1 MIMKTVEDKRLIN
14 KVDFLEMRNFN
25 NYLLDSEL
33 YKVFDFGLN
42 YGNKNIKIFRIV
54 ERDTRYTVGAV
65 EFLLTPMGLDIKI
78 GLNSNYQNMGN
89 GTKLLGMIM
98 DSFGESLNNT
108 EYFVAHI
115 APDNKASQRLFSK
128 CGFIS
133 DFDDMETELAEGYL
147 TYKKRNPN
155 YGKKNYGKDEVI
167 FSQSEEDNAYYKL
180 EVFKS
185 DEIGKLLEKP
195 IIARVIFR
203 SVYDVMEII
212 TDYQDNI
219 EELVKTIWYIESRFE
234 VVFPDSKYF
243 TYVLQISKNAN
254 KKNYIELFNKYY
266 FTLDEYSSTED
277 CLVFKRLNKHYVED
291 LNKIL
296 KRVKIKGE
304 KND

>member
-89 GTKLLGMIM
+89 GTKLLRMIM

-133 DFDDMETELAEGYL
+133 DFDEMETELAEGYL

-155 YGKKNYGKDEVI
+155 YGKKNYGKGEVI
-167 FSQSEEDNAYYKL
+167 FYQSEEDNAYYKL

-195 IIARVIFR
+195 IIARVVFR
-203 SVYDVMEII
+203 SVYDGMEII

-266 FTLDEYSSTED
+266 FTLDEYSSTDD

>member
-89 GTKLLGMIM
+89 GTKLLRMIM

-167 FSQSEEDNAYYKL
+167 FYQSEEDNAYYKL

-195 IIARVIFR
+195 IIARVVFR
-203 SVYDVMEII
+203 SVYDGMEII

-219 EELVKTIWYIESRFE
+219 EELVKIIWYIESRFE
-234 VVFPDSKYF
+234 VVFPDSMYF
-243 TYVLQISKNAN
+243 TYVLRISKNAN

-291 LNKIL
+291 LNQIL

-304 KND
+304 K

>member
-1 MIMKTVEDKRLIN
+1 MIMKTEEDKRLIN

-25 NYLLDSEL
+25 NYLLDREL

-155 YGKKNYGKDEVI
+155 YGKDEVI
-167 FSQSEEDNAYYKL
+167 FYQSEDDNAYYKL

-195 IIARVIFR
+195 IIARVVFR
-203 SVYDVMEII
+203 SVYDGMEII

-219 EELVKTIWYIESRFE
+219 EELVKIIWYIESRFE
-234 VVFPDSKYF
+234 VVFPDSMYF
-243 TYVLQISKNAN
+243 TYVLRISKNAN

-291 LNKIL
+291 LNQIL

-304 KND
+304 K

>member
-1 MIMKTVEDKRLIN
+1 MKTVEDKRLIN

-89 GTKLLGMIM
+89 GTKLLRMII

-133 DFDDMETELAEGYL
+133 DFDEMETELAEGYL

-167 FSQSEEDNAYYKL
+167 FSQSEDDNAYYKL

-195 IIARVIFR
+195 IIARVVFR
-203 SVYDVMEII
+203 SVYDGMEII

-219 EELVKTIWYIESRFE
+219 EKLVETIGYIESRFE
-234 VVFPDSKYF
+234 VVFPDSMYF
-243 TYVLQISKNAN
+243 TYVLRISKNAN

>member
-1 MIMKTVEDKRLIN
+1 MIMKAEEDKRLIN

-33 YKVFDFGLN
+33 YKVFDFGLD

-89 GTKLLGMIM
+89 GTKLLKMIIE
-98 DSFGESLNNT
+98 SFDESLNNT

-115 APDNKASQRLFSK
+115 APDNKASQKLFSK

-133 DFDDMETELAEGYL
+133 DFDEMETELAEGYL
-147 TYKKRNPN
+147 TYKRRNSN
-155 YGKKNYGKDEVI
+155 YRKKNYGKDEVI
-167 FSQSEEDNAYYKL
+167 FYQSEEDNAYYKL

-195 IIARVIFR
+195 IIARVVFR
-203 SVYDVMEII
+203 SVYDGMEII

-234 VVFPDSKYF
+234 VVFPDSMYF
-243 TYVLQISKNAN
+243 TYVLRISKNAN

-291 LNKIL
+291 LNQIL
-296 KRVKIKGE
+296 KRTRTKGE
-304 KND
+304 K